1 MFDVSHDNEPM
12 LATFFYGDNAVK
24 YSGDDKKELR
34 KKEAIAGAQRLVGS
48 DPTSPDERS
57 FHPLSVVEGDWPS
70 MPYICGGYAGVP
82 PVGSITKHKQY
93 RSTLAT
99 SVENVHFAGTETANE
114 WAGYIEGAML
124 SGEIVADEVAEKYDP
139 LVSETVISHSEK
151 TLK

>member
-1 MFDVSHDNEPM
+1 M

-24 YSGDDKKELR
+24 FSGDDKKELR

-57 FHPLSVVEGDWPS
+57 NHPLSVVEGDWPA
-70 MPYICGGYAGVP
+70 MPFIGGGYAGVP
-82 PVGSITKHKQY
+82 AIGSITKYKQY

-99 SVENVHFAGTETANE
+99 CVGNVHFAGTETCNE

-124 SGEIVADEVAEKYDP
+124 SGEIVADEVAEKYVP
-139 LVSETVISHSEK
+139 LVSDP
-151 TLK
+151 

>member
-1 MFDVSHDNEPM
+1 LVFDVSHDNEPM

-24 YSGDDKKELR
+24 FSGDDKKELR

-99 SVENVHFAGTETANE
+99 SVVNVHFAGTETR
-114 WAGYIEGAML
+114 
-124 SGEIVADEVAEKYDP
+124 
-139 LVSETVISHSEK
+139 
-151 TLK
+151 